1 MRKCQCHVMS
11 MCCVVYHHMLKSIV
25 DLLLCQYQGLL
36 VASGCHSICHLSF
49 VLMSIL
55 VRRLVMRITSLV
67 LGLAL
72 NSFCHFIRQSAVY
85 SIPLNMYMWW
95 AGSVVKSVAL
105 VGVTSTSL
113 GHLFWTNSAA
123 IRGRGQDRPLHKHPA
138 SAAGGGALRPFRPF

>member
-11 MCCVVYHHMLKSIV
+11 MCCVVYRHMLKSIV

-67 LGLAL
+67 LGLSL

-85 SIPLNMYMWW
+85 SIPLNMYLWW

-113 GHLFWTNSAA
+113 GHLFWTGSTS

-138 SAAGGGALRPFRPF
+138 SAARGGALRPVRPL